1 MQTIVLFSLRTKK
14 ASQSMVWTEVH
25 DELLCREIIGVDAF
39 TGTKKGTTKRSAK
52 WAEVVENLT
61 DVETVHFKVDN
72 RAVRDRHNLLSCNLR
87 RKLKKEV
94 KESGIDVQMSGVER
108 ALEELIE
115 KEDASEELRQEG
127 KGNKLVAEH
136 DRERAEDMKKKKAM
150 ERLGETQKRKS
161 GESSGNSSTR
171 GKKTRR
177 SGGETMVYLKEKRE
191 KMLEMENRKL
201 ELQERSMEEASKR
214 HTEMM
219 AAMQQQQ
226 QQQMDSFQMMMMQQQ
241 QQMQM
246 QQAQQNDLMLKLFGM
261 ISNK

>member
-1 MQTIVLFSLRTKK
+1 MFSLRTKK

-25 DELLCREIIGVDAF
+25 DELLCREIIGVDVF

-61 DVETVHFKVDN
+61 DVEAVHFKVDN
-72 RAVRDRHNLLSCNLR
+72 RAVRDRYNLLSCNLR

-94 KESGIDVQMSGVER
+94 KESGIAVQMSGVER

-115 KEDASEELRQEG
+115 KEDTSEELRQEG

-136 DRERAEDMKKKKAM
+136 DRERAEDMKKKAM

-161 GESSGNSSTR
+161 GESSGNSSIR

-177 SGGETMVYLKEKRE
+177 SGGETMVYLKEKQE

-219 AAMQQQQ
+219 TAMQQQQ

-246 QQAQQNDLMLKLFGM
+246 QQAQQNELMLKLFGM